1 MSNKKLGNN
10 FEAELADVLS
20 EKGYWVHL
28 LNANRSGQPADVI
41 AVKNK
46 RAYLIDAK
54 VCSNNEFPLSR
65 IEENQWLAMDLW
77 RECGNGLG
85 YFALK
90 LDKIDPEIYMISN
103 YLMQV
108 YKERQ
113 NTLPAKTI
121 KEIGTP
127 IDEWVEQC
135 K

>member
-1 MSNKKLGNN
+1 MSNKTIGNN
-10 FEAELADVLS
+10 FESELCDILS
-20 EKGYWVHL
+20 QHGYWCH
-28 LNANRSGQPADVI
+28 NMASKKSGQPADVI
-41 AVKNK
+41 AVKNQ

-90 LDKIDPEIYMISN
+90 LDKFDPQIYMISN

-121 KEIGTP
+121 KEIGTL
-127 IDEWVEQC
+127 IDEWVI